1 MASNLQK
8 RKLRHSMPTFRSSCP
23 LTLGTR
29 RFLTLRNLMPH
40 STAWGL
46 QSLWAALVNFWES
59 CGEGEKYFLI
69 WTLEEDSWLPCSQHS
84 YESVA
89 QGIAN
94 SYPSVFL
101 NLPVMRKLPLLPL
114 WTVWKLEKARK
125 HPSVLLSVWK
135 DGILEI
141 DSMRQEVIVLIHPNG
156 KKRRQEL

>member
-23 LTLGTR
+23 LTLWGTSCH
-29 RFLTLRNLMPH
+29 TVQPED
-40 STAWGL
+40 S
-46 QSLWAALVNFWES
+46 QSLWAVLVNFWEG

-84 YESVA
+84 YESAA

-101 NLPVMRKLPLLPL
+101 NLPVMRKLPAAALVNSLK
-114 WTVWKLEKARK
+114 TGKGYKTSFCSLEC
-125 HPSVLLSVWK
+125 LE
-135 DGILEI
+135 DGIFPWHLA
-141 DSMRQEVIVLIHPNG
+141 MRQEVIVLIHPNW